1 MDEGLIH
8 RIHKREARK
17 DLGTKIVGRKI
28 CSYDLVTSTNDLAHF
43 FAQHHEPEGLVVFAK
58 GQTHGRGRLGNTWV
72 SPQGKGLYFSF
83 ILRPKLSLS
92 KAPRVT
98 LMTAL
103 AVRRSLADIHIEDVS
118 IKWPNDVLVKNKKI
132 CGILTELN
140 VSAKKINYVVIG
152 VGLNVLSELHE
163 LPKEAT
169 SLKCISLREFDIAD
183 LAHIIVKRIDE
194 YYHRLQE
201 DDFATMIDEIKEFS
215 RLVLGGR
222 VRVSWEDKE
231 IEGYAVD
238 FDEDGNLVI
247 RRDNGFLEKIS
258 SGHLV
263 LLSHKS

>member
-8 RIHKREARK
+8 RIQKMETRK

-43 FAQHHEPEGLVVFAK
+43 FAQHDEPEGLVVFAK

-83 ILRPKLSLS
+83 ILRPELSLS

-103 AVRRSLADIHIEDVS
+103 AVRKSLSDISIEDIS
-118 IKWPNDVLVKNKKI
+118 IKWPNDVMVKNKKI

-140 VSAKKINYVVIG
+140 VSAKKINYVVVG
-152 VGLNVLSELHE
+152 VGLNVLSEAHE
-163 LPKEAT
+163 LPQEAT

-183 LAHIIVKRIDE
+183 LAHIIIKRIDE

-201 DDFATMIDEIKEFS
+201 DDFSAMIEEVKEFS
-215 RLVLGGR
+215 KLILGGR

-238 FDEDGNLVI
+238 FDQDGSLVI

-263 LLSHKS
+263 FLTQKV